1 MSSGSVF
8 LNNKTQ
14 AVRLPKDSKFPDG
27 IKKVNVRKL
36 GVDRILS
43 PIDKIWDSFFLSDD
57 NVSDDFMSERE
68 VDKSDKQKHEER
80 ESF

>member
-1 MSSGSVF
+1 MSTGSVF

-36 GVDRILS
+36 GADRIIS
-43 PIDKIWDSFFLSDD
+43 PIDKIWDSFFLSEET
-57 NVSDDFMSERE
+57 VSDDFMQERE
-68 VDKSDKQKHEER
+68 NQEHEQR

>member
-14 AVRLPKDSKFPDG
+14 AVRLPKDTKFPDG

-36 GVDRILS
+36 GVDRIIS
-43 PIDKIWDSFFLSDD
+43 PIDQIWDSFFLSDAH
-57 NVSDDFMSERE
+57 VSDDFMSERE
-68 VDKSDKQKHEER
+68 MDKKDNQKHEER
-80 ESF
+80 EPF

>member
-1 MSSGSVF
+1 MSTGSVF

-14 AVRLPKDSKFPDG
+14 AVRLPKDAKFPDG

-43 PIDKIWDSFFLSDD
+43 PMDKIWDSFFLSKET
-57 NVSDDFMSERE
+57 VSDDFMQERE
-68 VDKSDKQKHEER
+68 NQEHEQR

>member
-1 MSSGSVF
+1 MSTGSIF

-14 AVRLPKDSKFPDG
+14 AVRLPKDTKFADD

-36 GVDRILS
+36 GNDRIIS
-43 PIDKIWDSFFLSDD
+43 PMDKTWDSFFLSDN
-57 NVSDDFMSERE
+57 NVTDDFMQERE
-68 VDKSDKQKHEER
+68 VQEHEDR